1 YRIYTMNA
9 DGGDVQQV
17 TTRNNSFH
25 PAWSPDGSMIAFD
38 ADNNQNGWQEL
49 WVLDLATGI
58 ETLVAQL
65 SPESD
70 LWANGWS
77 PNNEY
82 ITATSISF
90 VTIGGQLYWTRALGV
105 AYLSTGGFPTT
116 LGNDSEPDL
125 DWRPD
130 WFTSDKESPT
140 SMMVP
145 LPEYSDYANTRVG
158 WSGDDGGGVGV
169 DYYTVQYRIQPATAW
184 TEWELPAGSTA
195 ATFPGQAGDTVSF
208 RVRARDA
215 YYNWEKWHTVPD
227 TSTTLVNWV
236 FTGQLRDNRGAPL
249 AGVDLI
255 LTPDS
260 FVPVSTDAEGRFVGP
275 MATNAPQSLAAEL
288 PNFQSIPATVVQTNP
303 FISYLPPA
311 DNLVQAGGFEQDEM
325 WWDHWQVS
333 DAGVVT
339 ATSDVWQTGAQAVRL
354 GEACNYPCLGDQ
366 ENLTGLQP
374 ETVELE
380 VDSHS
385 VLHMLSVAN
394 GDLRY
399 RYRTPE
405 GVWSTPIVLVE
416 DLNPYYPDLFIDEND
431 VLHVAFA
438 SNDGGGEAVFY
449 TSFDGSWAP
458 LQQAGNDAE
467 GRLRGF
473 DVLADGSIHIL
484 YQNHTEH
491 VPMYVQRLPD
501 GQWLPPQRFMSALT
515 WDVASMYVSEDGM
528 RHFFYTK
535 GSGPSRQLMYRT
547 LDPAGVWS
555 TGVEP
560 LPNNWGDQQVP
571 MLLLESNNGE
581 LHLITINHML
591 EVYHFW
597 RRFDGVW
604 QAPTQ
609 LEDVFWSRPP
619 KLVEDKLGAIH
630 AVYVPDWFNGSYSI
644 AMQRWTRMQG
654 WTPRIVVDNN
664 AYPASSAAMG
674 KDGVLHIAW
683 NDNNIPSYTTVAPA
697 GFSRVATLAQPLFIP
712 TEVTSP
718 TLAFTTLLAQDVIGD
733 GTEFSVIV
741 ASDSY
746 SETTT
751 IQPAGNTWQHEWID
765 LASFVGEGVTV
776 TFQLTQQSTDPALV
790 VFLDQVSLGSAYPD
804 LSAQLFMPPSVTPGE
819 GFSVDITVQN
829 HGMIM
834 AEQVVLTYTLPSP
847 MTFITATMPPVQQGN
862 TLVWNL
868 SNLPAESLPVEIT
881 LELMVPISLTQGLA
895 VNHNLVV
902 TTTSAEGNLGNN
914 LAAFEQFIV
923 FRMFLPLLRSLAGP
937 GVG

>member
-1 YRIYTMNA
+1 MA
-9 DGGDVQQV
+9 
-17 TTRNNSFH
+17 
-25 PAWSPDGSMIAFD
+25 
-38 ADNNQNGWQEL
+38 
-49 WVLDLATGI
+49 
-58 ETLVAQL
+58 
-65 SPESD
+65 
-70 LWANGWS
+70 
-77 PNNEY
+77 
-82 ITATSISF
+82 
-90 VTIGGQLYWTRALGV
+90 
-105 AYLSTGGFPTT
+105 
-116 LGNDSEPDL
+116 
-125 DWRPD
+125 
-130 WFTSDKESPT
+130 
-140 SMMVP
+140 
-145 LPEYSDYANTRVG
+145 
-158 WSGDDGGGVGV
+158 
-169 DYYTVQYRIQPATAW
+169 
-184 TEWELPAGSTA
+184 
-195 ATFPGQAGDTVSF
+195 
-208 RVRARDA
+208 
-215 YYNWEKWHTVPD
+215 
-227 TSTTLVNWV
+227 
-236 FTGQLRDNRGAPL
+236 
-249 AGVDLI
+249 
-255 LTPDS
+255 
-260 FVPVSTDAEGRFVGP
+260 TDAPR
-275 MATNAPQSLAAEL
+275 SLAAEL
-288 PNFQSIPATVVQTNP
+288 PNFQSIPATVVETDP
-303 FISYLPPA
+303 VISYLPPA

-354 GEACNYPCLGDQ
+354 GAACSYPCLGAQ
-366 ENLTGLQP
+366 EHLSGPRL
-374 ETVELE
+374 EMVEIE
-380 VDSHS
+380 ADSQG
-385 VLHMLSVAN
+385 VLHMLVEEE
-394 GDLRY
+394 GDMYY
-399 RYRTPE
+399 RYRTPD
-405 GVWSTPIVLVE
+405 GIWSTPVVVVQ
-416 DLNPYYPDLFIDEND
+416 DLNPYYPDLIIDEND
-431 VLHVAFA
+431 VLHLVFA
-438 SNDGGGEAVFY
+438 SNNGAVEAVFY

-458 LQQAGNDAE
+458 LQEVGNDVE

-535 GSGPSRQLMYRT
+535 GSGPSQQLMYRT

-644 AMQRWTRMQG
+644 AMQRWTRTQG

-697 GFSRVATLAQPLFIP
+697 GVNRVNTLAHTLFIP
-712 TEVTSP
+712 TEVASP
-718 TLAFTTLLAQDVIGD
+718 TLAFTALLAQDVIGD

-741 ASDSY
+741 ASENY

-751 IQPAGNTWQHEWID
+751 IQPAGNTWQHEWLD

-819 GFSVDITVQN
+819 GFSVNITVQN

-834 AEQVVLTYTLPSP
+834 AGQVVLTYTLPSP
-847 MTFITATMPPVQQGN
+847 MTFITATVPPVQQGN